1 MELTIKNILGTL
13 QLTRIVLPRLIA
25 HSNASKG
32 SRKAKSLI
40 LNIGSLSG
48 RIPSALLATYSCTK
62 GGLQT
67 WNRALA
73 MEVKAKGVV
82 VQMVLPAFV
91 VSQLP
96 SRFVHSR
103 SNHTGGCCI
112 ALRGWKS
119 LDHVAC
125 LERLIAS
132 YLEEA

>member
-1 MELTIKNILGTL
+1 MELTVKNILGTL

-25 HSNASKG
+25 HADASKG

-96 SRFVHSR
+96 LDLPIPVQI
-103 SNHTGGCCI
+103 TLVAV
-112 ALRGWKS
+112 ALHGRNS
-119 LDHVAC
+119 LEHVEC
-125 LERLIAS
+125 FMRLLAS